1 MVALEG
7 PPEHREAP
15 GATGRRLTRRHG
27 PEEPGG
33 REPDGYLGP
42 ASRTARPARRR
53 GGRRVHRYRSVAS
66 TRPSYPLRIVV
77 GVESG
82 DLLRDL
88 TPRQREA
95 VVTPTQPLCI
105 LAAAGAGKTRVLT
118 RRIAFRVAAGTA
130 DARHVLALT
139 FTRRAG
145 REMAGRLH
153 RLLLDAETSP
163 IEAGT
168 FHALAYRQL
177 RRYWADRG
185 ETPAALL
192 ERKSRVLAE
201 LAAERPGLRHVPVAD
216 LAAEIEWARARL
228 IGPAD
233 YGQACSEAGRPLPA
247 TPESLA
253 ALYARYEAEKQRRRL
268 VDFDDLLARCV
279 TALESDPVFA
289 AAQRWRWRHFFV
301 DEFQDINPLQHRLL
315 LCWLG
320 GRLDVCVV
328 GDPNQSIYAWNGA
341 DPGLLSSVAAQ
352 WPATHLIRLDDN
364 HRCTPE
370 VVAAAAAVLGRDGAD
385 LRSSRPA
392 GPPPVVRRY
401 RSDAAEARGVAS
413 ELREARSNGL
423 AWSQLAIL
431 FRTNAQAGAFIDA
444 LAAAGIPYRLSG
456 VELSGDADEAVEA
469 AISPDSRGDEEPPDG
484 VTLSTFHRAKGLQWR
499 AVWVAGLERG
509 LVPIS
514 HATTPPEVAE
524 ERRLLYVALTRA
536 ESELHCSW
544 AEQRLLGGHPVP
556 RDPSPWLDRLA
567 AVARAEDGLPRA
579 AAGLTMPRSRLAACR
594 RPARSGPGS
603 PVLKDEDRL
612 LLDALHRWRA
622 SVARGAGVPPF
633 VLFHDVTLRAVAAA
647 RPSTP
652 AELLAVPGVGPVKA
666 GRYGAALLTVLA
678 DHRKAG

>member
-1 MVALEG
+1 
-7 PPEHREAP
+7 
-15 GATGRRLTRRHG
+15 
-27 PEEPGG
+27 
-33 REPDGYLGP
+33 
-42 ASRTARPARRR
+42 
-53 GGRRVHRYRSVAS
+53 
-66 TRPSYPLRIVV
+66 
-77 GVESG
+77 VESD

-95 VVTPTQPLCI
+95 VVSAAQPLCI

-118 RRIAFRVAAGTA
+118 RRIAFRVATGTA
-130 DARHVLALT
+130 DPRHVLALT

-153 RLLLDAETSP
+153 RLLLDAETPP

-177 RRYWADRG
+177 RRYWADR
-185 ETPAALL
+185 EEPPPALL

-201 LAAERPGLRHVPVAD
+201 LAGDRPGLRHVPVAE

-233 YGQACSEAGRPLPA
+233 YGQACAEAGRPLPA

-253 ALYARYEAEKQRRRL
+253 ALYARYEVEKQRRRL

-279 TALESDPVFA
+279 AALESDPVFA

-315 LCWLG
+315 LSWLG

-341 DPGLLSSVAAQ
+341 DPGLLSAVAAR
-352 WPATHLIRLDDN
+352 WPPAQLIRLDDN

-385 LRSSRPA
+385 LRSCRPSGA
-392 GPPPVVRRY
+392 PPVVRRY
-401 RSDAAEARGVAS
+401 RSDAAEAHGVAS

-431 FRTNAQAGAFIDA
+431 FRTNAQAAAFVDA
-444 LAAAGIPYRLSG
+444 LEGARIPYRLSG
-456 VELSGDADEAVEA
+456 VELSGNADGGVEA
-469 AISPDSRGDEEPPDG
+469 GVSPGCRGDEESPDG

-514 HATTPPEVAE
+514 HATTPPAVAE

-544 AEQRLLGGHPVP
+544 AEQRSLGGHPVP
-556 RDPSPWLDRLA
+556 RDPSPWLDRLGG
-567 AVARAEDGLPRA
+567 VARARDGLPRP
-579 AAGLTMPRSRLAACR
+579 GLTTPRSRLAVCR
-594 RPARSGPGS
+594 RPPRSGPGS
-603 PVLKDEDRL
+603 PGLTDEDRA

-666 GRYGAALLTVLA
+666 GRYGTALLTVLA